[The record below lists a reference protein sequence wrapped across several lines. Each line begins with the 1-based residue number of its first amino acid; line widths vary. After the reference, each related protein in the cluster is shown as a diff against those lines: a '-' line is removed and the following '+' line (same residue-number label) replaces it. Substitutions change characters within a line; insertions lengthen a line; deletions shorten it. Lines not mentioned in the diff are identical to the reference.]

1 LEWEGERKGE
11 EGVGKEEMRRRGLGV
26 DKKSVRG
33 KDKMMQ
39 ELLCGAHLLSPLSGC
54 RNHAVS

>member
-1 LEWEGERKGE
+1 
-11 EGVGKEEMRRRGLGV
+11 MRRRGVGV

-54 RNHAVS
+54 KNHAVS